1 MFRLPAGSTLRVSRQ
16 GQSDVRQGPD
26 YEAGHSARG
35 PAVEA
40 IFIIFAIVLGL
51 AALDAAALTWGV
63 DSREPYQD
71 DRRR

>member
-1 MFRLPAGSTLRVSRQ
+1 M
-16 GQSDVRQGPD
+16 
-26 YEAGHSARG
+26 EA
-35 PAVEA
+35 V
-40 IFIIFAIVLGL
+40 FIIFAIVLGL

>member
-1 MFRLPAGSTLRVSRQ
+1 
-16 GQSDVRQGPD
+16 
-26 YEAGHSARG
+26 
-35 PAVEA
+35 VEA